1 MDRVLTC
8 YAMVL
13 LMPTATVYKAK
24 GFAQRDLSEAPKFT
38 QPLADCTTVTGYDTQ
53 LFCCVRASPRVSGK
67 LLEWGYPVLL
77 PVTIPS

>member
-1 MDRVLTC
+1 
-8 YAMVL
+8 
-13 LMPTATVYKAK
+13 MPTATVYKAK

-53 LFCCVRASPRVSGK
+53 LFCCVRASPRVSGEF
-67 LLEWGYPVLL
+67 LGWGYPVLL